1 MQYCSTP
8 SDDDASSLEDAPS
21 DAFNNATELSRL
33 PERCTGELSLPHT
46 GAPDPRHLHLLDSQ
60 SEQQEEPLVSHALAR
75 SDALFDMVCEHYYP
89 LLHSFV
95 LYLSGERHSAEDVVQ
110 ETLIAASD
118 HWPMLSMVE
127 EHALRSWLYKTARNK
142 LCDHYRHEQRRPR
155 HWSSYHQS
163 LPSESP
169 IPDTAQDMNE
179 QLWLTMS
186 KLSSRERE
194 CITYV
199 LHEGYSIEETA
210 DMLQIKPSSV
220 RGYLTRGRQKFR
232 QLYRTLQNTS
242 RTNGRSSS

>member
-1 MQYCSTP
+1 MQYCSTS
-8 SDDDASSLEDAPS
+8 SDDDTSSSENAHS
-21 DAFNNATELSRL
+21 AAFNKATELSRL
-33 PERCTGELSLPHT
+33 PKRCTGELSLPHA
-46 GAPDPRHLHLLDSQ
+46 GVHDPRHLHLLDSQ
-60 SEQQEEPLVSHALAR
+60 SEQREEPLVSHALAR

-118 HWPMLSMVE
+118 HWGALRMAE

-155 HWSSYHQS
+155 HWSSYHQ
-163 LPSESP
+163 LLLLESQA
-169 IPDTAQDMNE
+169 PDAAPDDE
-179 QLWLTMS
+179 QIWLTMG

-232 QLYRTLQNTS
+232 RLYRTLQVTS